1 MVSGTIGYCLVIGRV
16 PRVDI
21 GNEILT
27 PKVRNSEGPS
37 FGVASFGVVRPM
49 AIEGWL
55 RVEI

>member
-1 MVSGTIGYCLVIGRV
+1 VSGTIGYCLVIGRV

-49 AIEGWL
+49 AIEG
-55 RVEI
+55 